1 MEKKYN
7 PPKVEFWAGMFH
19 MFLSLTILS
28 FICHVVGL
36 GWFSSSNVSLKIPS
50 ELAQKFINCGLNVIE
65 LIFVYK
71 ILIREHSLL
80 CSIVAVLQAVFVG
93 FAPSVFQGLIN
104 MSCMC
109 LLTVI
114 LRKDHVHGLIDFV
127 VLAILMT
134 LYAAFL
140 IALKLTIP
148 TAYSYVCSGI
158 FGLIIAYI
166 GQYEGESNF
175 IRRDYAYIEPEYN
188 KLKEE
193 QRKRNVYSLSEK
205 ELRQYCKSYNLDC
218 IDEEI
223 VVQRLIYH
231 LKGVALYEKIGY
243 SKPQMIRREQR
254 IENTIGFS
262 LK

>member
-1 MEKKYN
+1 MIKLYKYS
-7 PPKVEFWAGMFH
+7 
-19 MFLSLTILS
+19 MFLGIICILTFISILLHSVVELYIMLTCFLVAKQRYKYKFHCKSS
-28 FICHVVGL
+28 F
-36 GWFSSSNVSLKIPS
+36 
-50 ELAQKFINCGLNVIE
+50 Q
-65 LIFVYK
+65 
-71 ILIREHSLL
+71 
-80 CSIVAVLQAVFVG
+80 
-93 FAPSVFQGLIN
+93 
-104 MSCMC
+104 C
-109 LLTVI
+109 LL
-114 LRKDHVHGLIDFV
+114 LSV
-127 VLAILMT
+127 VV
-134 LYAAFL
+134 FL

-148 TAYSYVCSGI
+148 AAYSYACSGI

-223 VVQRLIYH
+223 VVQRLIHH

>member
-134 LYAAFL
+134 LYAALLQITKFGAVSSDSANDL
-140 IALKLTIP
+140 YKGIVSIIDYKLFIVTLYMFIK
-148 TAYSYVCSGI
+148 YKGGI
-158 FGLIIAYI
+158 
-166 GQYEGESNF
+166 
-175 IRRDYAYIEPEYN
+175 
-188 KLKEE
+188 KLWK
-193 QRKRNVYSLSEK
+193 RKRKLF
-205 ELRQYCKSYNLDC
+205 Q
-218 IDEEI
+218 ID
-223 VVQRLIYH
+223 
-231 LKGVALYEKIGY
+231 
-243 SKPQMIRREQR
+243 PR
-254 IENTIGFS
+254 I
-262 LK
+262 

>member
-7 PPKVEFWAGMFH
+7 PSKVEFWAGMFH

-28 FICHVVGL
+28 FICHIVGL
-36 GWFSSSNVSLKIPS
+36 EWFSSLNVSLKTPP
-50 ELAQKFINCGLNVIE
+50 ELAQKFINCGLNAIE

-134 LYAAFL
+134 LYAALLQITKFGTVSSDSANDFYKG
-140 IALKLTIP
+140 IVSVIDYKLFIVTLYMFIK
-148 TAYSYVCSGI
+148 YKGGI
-158 FGLIIAYI
+158 
-166 GQYEGESNF
+166 
-175 IRRDYAYIEPEYN
+175 
-188 KLKEE
+188 KLWKMK
-193 QRKRNVYSLSEK
+193 RKLF
-205 ELRQYCKSYNLDC
+205 Q
-218 IDEEI
+218 IDP
-223 VVQRLIYH
+223 
-231 LKGVALYEKIGY
+231 KI
-243 SKPQMIRREQR
+243 
-254 IENTIGFS
+254 
-262 LK
+262 